1 MKGSQ
6 KRESPAYYI
15 GNETLTKLGSG
26 NMLDEAA
33 GHLLKLR
40 DRVDT
45 QQMKKPEFLMVVY
58 GGQHEYRRPDGDYV
72 VPIGCLRD

>member
-1 MKGSQ
+1 
-6 KRESPAYYI
+6 
-15 GNETLTKLGSG
+15 
-26 NMLDEAA
+26 MLDEAA

-58 GGQHEYRRPDGDYV
+58 GGQHAYRRPDGVYV